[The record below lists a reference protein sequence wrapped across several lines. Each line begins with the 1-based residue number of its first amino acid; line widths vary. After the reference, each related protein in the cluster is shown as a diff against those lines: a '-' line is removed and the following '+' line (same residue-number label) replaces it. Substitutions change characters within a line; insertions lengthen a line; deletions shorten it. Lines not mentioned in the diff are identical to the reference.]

1 MVVNLNL
8 FDFVMFIL
16 TILIAFGVVR
26 SFKARN
32 MFAVVYSIISL
43 AVFLFA
49 DVLIIYYA
57 TQGA

>member
-1 MVVNLNL
+1 
-8 FDFVMFIL
+8 MFII